1 MKRNSQSIL
10 TVLTLVVLAI
20 QGSLRSRRRVTEF
33 KLS

>member
-10 TVLTLVVLAI
+10 TVLTLVVFAI
-20 QGSLRSRRRVTEF
+20 QAAWISDARVTEF